1 MILNCGANPL
11 FRSIEQEIVKT
22 HFLCQIKYINIGL
35 CAVILFS
42 LPMPMP
48 MKKTKILEISWKKLR
63 VFGQVVVEHNN
74 GFDNCIIINL
84 FAHFAYRFN
93 WNAAV

>member
-1 MILNCGANPL
+1 MSNKIHQYRFMCCDTFFPSDANAD
-11 FRSIEQEIVKT
+11 E
-22 HFLCQIKYINIGL
+22 
-35 CAVILFS
+35 
-42 LPMPMP
+42 
-48 MKKTKILEISWKKLR
+48 KKTKILEISWKKLR